1 MKTLGN
7 LLLSHKEASGTRVR
21 VEPIQIQSVQTT
33 APYIAL
39 DEIAFGDADIS
50 LHSAQSLDLQD
61 YVEPAKPTL
70 DGMKFSQRKFSLL
83 LVVKLPS
90 FAGSSRFL
98 QGLTDDQSQAPRSES
113 LVLFPVADA
122 VQLPANAQAIG
133 LLSADVYQLSVSDLA
148 TKRSKQL
155 GFIVSGTEQPNWATI
170 AHEFKRRA
178 KRDADELRR
187 VEAEVAPAPTPSVEA
202 EVIDPEFTLVAGP
215 DAKYVVRQLKRLNP
229 SILQTVQVVDGY
241 LVEDLDGKLPEA
253 QKYVA
258 SFRENLS
265 ARNVDVAT
273 GMEREFFP
281 ELFQ

>member
-1 MKTLGN
+1 VKTLGHV
-7 LLLSHKEASGTRVR
+7 LLSHKDASGTRVR

-33 APYIAL
+33 EPYIAV
-39 DEIAFGDADIS
+39 DEIAFGDDDIS
-50 LHSAQSLDLQD
+50 LHSAQSMDLQD
-61 YVEPAKPTL
+61 YAEPVKPTL

-90 FAGSSRFL
+90 FAGSSRFH
-98 QGLTDDQSQAPRSES
+98 QGLMDDQSQAPRGES
-113 LVLFPVADA
+113 LALFPVADA
-122 VQLPANAQAIG
+122 VQLPPNAQAIG
-133 LLSADVYQLSVSDLA
+133 LLSADVYQLSVTDLV

-155 GFIVSGTEQPNWATI
+155 GYIVPGTEQLNWPSI

-187 VEAEVAPAPTPSVEA
+187 VEAEVAPAPTPAA
-202 EVIDPEFTLVAGP
+202 EPENFEPELTLVAGP
-215 DAKYVVRQLKRLNP
+215 DAKYIVRQLKRLNP

-241 LVEDLDGKLPEA
+241 LVEDLDGRLPEA